1 MIRSTSTL
9 STLRGSKL
17 RDIGIHTALDNADSV
32 HDKWSDTA
40 YIFLLKYI
48 KSHREFMTEDV
59 RVASEKEIP
68 IPPSKRA
75 WGGIT
80 VRAVKAGLIERIG
93 FSNVKN
99 IKAHRTPATVWR
111 VID

>member
-1 MIRSTSTL
+1 MYNRD
-9 STLRGSKL
+9 RGGEL
-17 RDIGIHTALDNADSV
+17 RDIGIKTALDNADST
-32 HDKWSDTA
+32 HDKWSDRA
-40 YIFLLKYI
+40 YIFLLNYI

-75 WGGIT
+75 WGGI
-80 VRAVKAGLIERIG
+80 VLRASKAGLIERIG

-111 VID
+111 VIDYIL